1 MTKEKSVGFPCQH
14 NDASLLPVKINAK
27 EQLAIACRLCR
38 MIRLMD
44 LRTGDSDVALGNREH
59 MFEHMCLGESGKIY
73 VRTFDKVLELD
84 ASKPTF
90 TGPTKTL
97 HTGITMC
104 DGMCYVPGPTKAIV
118 LTDKRS
124 VTAISVDSNKVL
136 WETSDNIDG
145 DFCQPMGLLYLPK
158 HGVLLVCDGWNHRV
172 LVLDPRD
179 GSHRQTFS
187 MTDYMGDIKD
197 LALHK
202 DGLIMC
208 HTYMNQ
214 CKLSHLSLK

>member
-1 MTKEKSVGFPCQH
+1 
-14 NDASLLPVKINAK
+14 
-27 EQLAIACRLCR
+27 
-38 MIRLMD
+38 MD
-44 LRTGDSDVALGNREH
+44 LRTGDSDVAMRNRDH
-59 MFEHMCLGESGKIY
+59 MFEHMCHGEPGKIY
-73 VRTFDKVLELD
+73 VRSFDKVLELD

-104 DGMCYVPGPTKAIV
+104 DGMCYIPQPIRALV
-118 LTDKRS
+118 LSDKRAI
-124 VTAISVDSNKVL
+124 TAISVDDNKVL
-136 WETSDNIDG
+136 WETGDMIDEG
-145 DFCQPMGLLYLPK
+145 FCEPMGLLYLPK
-158 HGVLLVCDGWNHRV
+158 HGALLVCDGWNHRV

-179 GSHRQTFS
+179 GSHRQTVP
-187 MTDYMGDIKD
+187 MPDHMGDIKD

-214 CKLSHLSLK
+214 CKISHLSLK